1 MAKNY
6 FYNLLLSL
14 ANLLFPILSFP
25 YVSRVLG
32 PEGIGKVQFIYS
44 FAMYFALVASLGIP
58 IYGMKEIARRRNDP
72 EARSLVFSEL
82 ICINVITSVCLT
94 IIYLLVIYLFPYF
107 AADRSLFM
115 AAGLLV
121 LMSFSYIEWLYT
133 GMEEFKFIALRSVAF
148 KMIGLALMYT
158 LIRDRS
164 DFSLYLFIM
173 IFSFL
178 GNNLLSLFLSR
189 YRIKFSFSGLQL
201 RKHLVPLLMI
211 LSTTFATSMYT
222 EMDTVLLGLMSD
234 NKTVGFYTAA
244 VKLSKI
250 IIPFVTSMGVVL
262 IPRIAQYFAED
273 NLLGVQE
280 TLDENFQF
288 LAFFSIPIAMG
299 LALFSPEFIAL
310 FSGKEF
316 LPATRGMQVLSF
328 LPVVIGFGH
337 LFLCLILIP
346 AGRNKEMLF
355 SVICGMLISVL
366 LNFLL
371 VPVWKEVGSAVA
383 NLSAELLVT
392 VMYFYF
398 ISRVFKFR
406 YKWSLLL
413 KAMLSSL
420 LFIPIIWVARE
431 YGTSLILT
439 LVMGI
444 GACAVSYLGMQV
456 FVFRNNFVFS
466 MIDFVKVKF
475 SLGSRN

>member
-25 YVSRVLG
+25 YVSRILG

-72 EARSLVFSEL
+72 DARSAVFSEL
-82 ICINVITSVCLT
+82 FIVNVITSVVLT
-94 IIYLLVIYLFPYF
+94 IAYLLVIFFFPYF
-107 AADRSLFM
+107 QADRNLFI
-115 AAGLLV
+115 AAGLLI
-121 LMSFSYIEWLYT
+121 LLSFSYIEWLYT
-133 GMEEFKFIALRSVAF
+133 GMEEFRSIALRSVLF
-148 KMIGLALMYT
+148 KLIGLVLMYT
-158 LIRDRS
+158 FIRDRN
-164 DFSLYLFIM
+164 DFGIYLLIM
-173 IFSFL
+173 IFSFM

-189 YRIKFSFSGLQL
+189 SRVKLVL
-201 RKHLVPLLMI
+201 RDLKLRRHIVPLLMI

-222 EMDTVLLGLMSD
+222 EMDTVLLGLLAN
-234 NKTVGFYTAA
+234 NKTVGLYTAA

-262 IPRIAQYFAED
+262 IPRIAKYFAEE
-273 NLLGVQE
+273 NLEGVQE
-280 TLDENFQF
+280 TLNENFRF
-288 LAFFSIPIAMG
+288 LAFFSVPIAMG
-299 LALFSPEFIAL
+299 LMLFAPEFIAL

-316 LPATRGMQVLSF
+316 LPATLSMQLLSF

-346 AGRNKEMLF
+346 AGKNKEMLF
-355 SVICGMLISVL
+355 SVICGMVISVL

-371 VPVWKEVGSAVA
+371 VPVWKEVGSSIA
-383 NLSAELLVT
+383 NLSAETLVS

-398 ISRVFKFR
+398 IRKHFKFT
-406 YKWSLLL
+406 YQWSLMGKALL
-413 KAMLSSL
+413 STI
-420 LFIPIIWVARE
+420 LFIPVIWMARI

-439 LVMGI
+439 LILGI
-444 GACAVSYLGMQV
+444 GGCAICYVATQL
-456 FVFRNNFVFS
+456 FLFRNYFVFS
-466 MIDFVKVKF
+466 VLDFLKAKLMLKNKV
-475 SLGSRN
+475 